1 MRSPTVPTAM
11 PISSAAT
18 PAFQLM
24 PITARAHE
32 STNGRTSRQMW
43 AQNSRQPRTPCR
55 RNICS
60 SGLSACVKPSTSEKY
75 TPGSAI
81 KKTAAMLTRADPS
94 QMSSR
99 TTTQATGVA
108 LTNESA
114 GATKRANARER
125 DEIPASKPPHTVA
138 SAKPPRIRAPEPA
151 RIARVPASHTSRS
164 NATTTAPGPGKISGC
179 ATSAAT
185 KTHTASQKAATAPTA
200 ATAFIRSVMCRANA
214 RTGYSM

>member
-1 MRSPTVPTAM
+1 M
-11 PISSAAT
+11 PINSAAT

-32 STNGRTSRQMW
+32 STNGRTSRQVW
-43 AQNSRQPRTPCR
+43 AKNSRQPRTPCR

-60 SGLSACVKPSTSEKY
+60 SGLSTCAKPSTSEKY

-108 LTNESA
+108 FTNESA
-114 GATKRANARER
+114 GATRRANVR
-125 DEIPASKPPHTVA
+125 DRTETPASTPPQIAA
-138 SAKPPRIRAPEPA
+138 SASPPKIRAPEPT
-151 RIARVPASHTSRS
+151 RIAHVLASHTSRS

-179 ATSAAT
+179 ATSAAA
-185 KTHTASQKAATAPTA
+185 KAHTASQKAATAPAA
-200 ATAFIRSVMCRANA
+200 ATAFIRFVMCRANA

>member
-32 STNGRTSRQMW
+32 SANGSTSRQVW
-43 AQNSRQPRTPCR
+43 AQNRRQPRTPCR

-60 SGLSACVKPSTSEKY
+60 SGLFTCAKPSASEKY

-108 LTNESA
+108 LTNDNA
-114 GATKRANARER
+114 GATRRANARER
-125 DEIPASKPPHTVA
+125 DEIPASTPPHTAA
-138 SAKPPRIRAPEPA
+138 SASPPSIRAPEPTK
-151 RIARVPASHTSRS
+151 IAQVPLSHTRRS
-164 NATTTAPGPGKISGC
+164 SAKATAPGPGKISGC
-179 ATSAAT
+179 ATSAAA
-185 KTHTASQKAATAPTA
+185 KTHTASQKAATAPAA
-200 ATAFIRSVMCRANA
+200 ATAFIRSVICRANA

>member
-1 MRSPTVPTAM
+1 M
-11 PISSAAT
+11 PMSSAAT
-18 PAFQLM
+18 PAFQPM

-32 STNGRTSRQMW
+32 STNGSTSRQVW
-43 AQNSRQPRTPCR
+43 AQNRRQPRTPCM

-60 SGLSACVKPSTSEKY
+60 SGLFTCDRPSASEKY

-81 KKTAAMLTRADPS
+81 KNTAAMLTRADPS

-108 LTNESA
+108 FTNDSA
-114 GATKRANARER
+114 GATRCANARDR
-125 DEIPASKPPHTVA
+125 DEIPASTPPHTAA
-138 SAKPPRIRAPEPA
+138 SASPPRIRAPEPA
-151 RIARVPASHTSRS
+151 KIAHVPASHTSRS
-164 NATTTAPGPGKISGC
+164 SATTTAPGPGKINGW

-185 KTHTASQKAATAPTA
+185 SIHAASQKAATAQPA
-200 ATAFIRSVMCRANA
+200 ATAFIRSVICRANA

>member
-11 PISSAAT
+11 PMSSAAT
-18 PAFQLM
+18 PAFQPM

-32 STNGRTSRQMW
+32 STNGNTSRQVL
-43 AQNSRQPRTPCR
+43 AQNRRQPRTPCK

-60 SGLSACVKPSTSEKY
+60 SGLFTCTRPSTSEKY
-75 TPGSAI
+75 TPGRAI
-81 KKTAAMLTRADPS
+81 KKTAAILTRADPS
-94 QMSSR
+94 QMSNR

-108 LTNESA
+108 FTNDSA
-114 GATKRANARER
+114 GATRRAKARER
-125 DEIPASKPPHTVA
+125 DETPASTPPHTAA
-138 SAKPPRIRAPEPA
+138 SASPPRIRAPEPA
-151 RIARVPASHTSRS
+151 KIAQVPPSHTSRS

-185 KTHTASQKAATAPTA
+185 SIHAASQKAATAPAA
-200 ATAFIRSVMCRANA
+200 ATAFIRSIICRANA

>member
-32 STNGRTSRQMW
+32 STNGRTSRQVW

-55 RNICS
+55 RNICF
-60 SGLSACVKPSTSEKY
+60 SGLFTCAKPSASEKY

-94 QMSSR
+94 QISNR

-108 LTNESA
+108 FTNDNA
-114 GATKRANARER
+114 GATRCANARER
-125 DEIPASKPPHTVA
+125 DEIPASTPPHTAA
-138 SAKPPRIRAPEPA
+138 SANPPSIRAPEPA
-151 RIARVPASHTSRS
+151 KIAQVPPSHTRRS
-164 NATTTAPGPGKISGC
+164 SAKATAPGPGKISGC

-185 KTHTASQKAATAPTA
+185 SIHTASQKAATAPPA
-200 ATAFIRSVMCRANA
+200 ATAFIRSVICRANA

>member
-1 MRSPTVPTAM
+1 M
-11 PISSAAT
+11 

-32 STNGRTSRQMW
+32 STNGRTSRQVW
-43 AQNSRQPRTPCR
+43 AQNRRQPRTPCR

-60 SGLSACVKPSTSEKY
+60 SGLSTCAKPSTSEKY

-81 KKTAAMLTRADPS
+81 KKTAATLTRADPN

-114 GATKRANARER
+114 GATKRANVSDRTEA
-125 DEIPASKPPHTVA
+125 PAITPPHAAA
-138 SAKPPRIRAPEPA
+138 SASPPKIRAPEST
-151 RIARVPASHTSRS
+151 RIAHVPASHTSRS
-164 NATTTAPGPGKISGC
+164 NAIATVPGPGKINGC
-179 ATSAAT
+179 ATSAAA
-185 KTHTASQKAATAPTA
+185 KTHTASQKAATAPA
-200 ATAFIRSVMCRANA
+200 AVTAFIRSVICRANA

>member
-1 MRSPTVPTAM
+1 MRSPTVPTVM

-32 STNGRTSRQMW
+32 STNGRTSRQVW

-60 SGLSACVKPSTSEKY
+60 SGLSTCAKPSASEKY

-94 QMSSR
+94 QISNR

-108 LTNESA
+108 FTNDSA
-114 GATKRANARER
+114 GATKRANVR
-125 DEIPASKPPHTVA
+125 DRTETPASTPPHTAA
-138 SAKPPRIRAPEPA
+138 SASPPKIRAPEPT
-151 RIARVPASHTSRS
+151 RIAHVLASRTSPS
-164 NATTTAPGPGKISGC
+164 NATTTAPGPGKINGC
-179 ATSAAT
+179 ATRPAT
-185 KTHTASQKAATAPTA
+185 STHTASQKAATAPPA
-200 ATAFIRSVMCRANA
+200 ATAFIRSVICRANA

>member
-1 MRSPTVPTAM
+1 
-11 PISSAAT
+11 
-18 PAFQLM
+18 
-24 PITARAHE
+24 
-32 STNGRTSRQMW
+32 
-43 AQNSRQPRTPCR
+43 
-55 RNICS
+55 
-60 SGLSACVKPSTSEKY
+60 
-75 TPGSAI
+75 
-81 KKTAAMLTRADPS
+81 MLTRADPS

-125 DEIPASKPPHTVA
+125 DEIPASKPPHTAA

-151 RIARVPASHTSRS
+151 RIAHVPASHTSRS

-185 KTHTASQKAATAPTA
+185 KTHTASQKAATAPAA
-200 ATAFIRSVMCRANA
+200 ATAFIRSIICRANA

>member
-1 MRSPTVPTAM
+1 M

-32 STNGRTSRQMW
+32 STNGRTSRQVW
-43 AQNSRQPRTPCR
+43 AQNRRQPRTPCR

-114 GATKRANARER
+114 GATRRANVR
-125 DEIPASKPPHTVA
+125 DRTETPASTPPHAVA
-138 SAKPPRIRAPEPA
+138 SASPPKSRKPEPA
-151 RIARVPASHTSRS
+151 KIAHVPASHTSRS
-164 NATTTAPGPGKISGC
+164 NVTTTAPGPGKISGC
-179 ATSAAT
+179 ATNAAT
-185 KTHTASQKAATAPTA
+185 STHTASQKAATAPAA
-200 ATAFIRSVMCRANA
+200 ATAFIRSVICRANA
-214 RTGYSM
+214 CTGYSM